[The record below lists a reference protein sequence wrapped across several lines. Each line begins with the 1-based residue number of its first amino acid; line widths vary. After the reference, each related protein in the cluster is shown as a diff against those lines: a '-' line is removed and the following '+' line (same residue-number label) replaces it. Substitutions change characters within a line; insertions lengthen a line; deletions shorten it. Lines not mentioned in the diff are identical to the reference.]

1 MTMSDPLRAPNSSL
15 RPLSVLGR
23 WRNDESGAIIVI
35 FALALVP
42 IVAVMGAAVDYS
54 RAAQLKTRVQE
65 AVDSATLAG
74 LKGATPTERIAVAN
88 QVFASY
94 GLSTQLASL
103 TPSFVNNA
111 DGSLSGSAAGTMSTS
126 FMSLVKV
133 VNVDIGAKATAVIPP
148 VVSTP
153 ASLSFTATGASGW
166 FYKEVKLWVHYPGD
180 ATDTNLATFVYQ
192 PVNLVTGPGAI
203 SGPMG
208 SPIALGSN
216 FDKIYMTMLVGADGC
231 GPTQTPKYA
240 AGLEDQDMSHRL
252 NYQCVALRPG
262 RTKAVQPYTL
272 STIDPA
278 TSNHLFVNGVQAPL
292 GKVFSMTDLAKC
304 NTTVSQEWED
314 TQAYTAGSGAWE
326 WRDFRFTVAG
336 GACVT
341 NTALK
346 AGTGP
351 RLLR

>member
-1 MTMSDPLRAPNSSL
+1 MSNPLHAPESKSGL
-15 RPLSVLGR
+15 PLLSALGR
-23 WRNDESGAIIVI
+23 WRHDENGAIVVI

-42 IVAVMGAAVDYS
+42 LVAVMGAAVDYS
-54 RAAQLKTRVQE
+54 RAAKLKTRVQE

-74 LKGATPTERIAVAN
+74 LKGATPSERIAVAN

-103 TPSFVNNA
+103 TPTFVNNA
-111 DGSLSGSAAGTMSTS
+111 DGSLSGSATGTMPTS

-133 VNVDIGAKATAVIPP
+133 VNVDIGAKATAVTPP
-148 VVSTP
+148 VVTTP
-153 ASLSFTATGASGW
+153 SSLSFTADGASGW

-192 PVNLVTGPGAI
+192 PVNLVTGPGSI
-203 SGPMG
+203 TGPMG
-208 SPIALGSN
+208 TPIALGSN
-216 FDKIYMTMLVGADGC
+216 FDKIYMTMLVGPDGC

-240 AGLEDQDMSHRL
+240 AGLADQDMSHRL
-252 NYQCVALRPG
+252 NYQCVAL
-262 RTKAVQPYTL
+262 KAGKPKTAPPYTL

-278 TSNHLFVNGVQAPL
+278 TSNHLFVNSVQAPL
-292 GKVFSMTDLAKC
+292 GKIFSMTDLAKC
-304 NTTVSQEWED
+304 NTTVSQAWED
-314 TQAYTAGSGAWE
+314 TQTYTPGSAAWE
-326 WRDFRFTVAG
+326 WQDFRFTVVG

-346 AGTGP
+346 GGTGP